1 MNSIKDGTYV
11 DYVKNSYKNKPDKIS
26 TYEEIKK
33 KLKNKINKNE
43 LAFGQIT
50 NFSGQHS
57 IYSRQIFCGITS
69 CFMNKNDSGGLL
81 KKHFL
86 RLVPVDD
93 CGDPILSQKIER
105 LLLKKYKIKTFIGN
119 MGERNLLAILPDIKN
134 NNILELFPYAFNKL
148 LFSQHLQNVFNGTN
162 NKELLINKILDFILN
177 EQRLKNIAIF
187 YPNDELGTYLAK
199 YTEQR
204 MSFMKSKPIAKISYN
219 QKHMQILS
227 SVDILKKIGP
237 DAVICLGDFMPSCR
251 LISQFAK
258 NNSIEQ
264 KQYDSPETIFI
275 GTEELFFAAKILEHC
290 LPSYKS
296 NIYFASY
303 VPLPIKSKCNY
314 QVVTEYLKDLKLYFP
329 EEEASPLGL
338 SYYINA
344 KLIIKILEE
353 RLTFTNKEI
362 THSHLFEIL
371 QKGFKNIGY
380 KDLGGMIASNS
391 YGLKNSVYPLQPKI
405 FNLRKKNK
413 NHGVLVNK

>member
-1 MNSIKDGTYV
+1 MKAVKVNTYAE
-11 DYVKNSYKNKPDKIS
+11 YVKNSYKNKPDSIG
-26 TYEEIKK
+26 TYHQIKK
-33 KLKNKINKNE
+33 KLKDKINPNE

-57 IYSRQIFCGITS
+57 VYSRQIFCGITS
-69 CFMNKNDSGGLL
+69 CFMTKNDSGGLL

-105 LLLKKYKIKTFIGN
+105 LLFKKYKIKTFIGN

-134 NNILELFPYAFNKL
+134 NNILSLFPYAFNKL
-148 LFSQHLQNVFNGTN
+148 LFSQHLPNVFNGTN
-162 NKELLINKILDFILN
+162 NKELLINKILDFVLN

-187 YPNDELGTYLAK
+187 YPNDELGIYLAK
-199 YTEQR
+199 YTEQK
-204 MSFMKSKPIAKISYN
+204 MLFMKTKPIAKISYN

-237 DAVICLGDFMPSCR
+237 DAIICLGDFMPSCR
-251 LISQFAK
+251 LISQFSK
-258 NNSIEQ
+258 NNAIEQ

-275 GTEELFFAAKILEHC
+275 GTEELFFAAKILENC

-296 NIYFASY
+296 NIYFSSY

-314 QVVTEYLKDLKLYFP
+314 KIVAKYLRDLKTYFP
-329 EEEASPLGL
+329 NEEASPLGL

-344 KLIIKILEE
+344 KLIIKILED
-353 RLTFTNKEI
+353 RLTFTSKEV
-362 THSHLFEIL
+362 TPSHLFEIL

-380 KDLGGMIASNS
+380 KDLGGIIASNS
-391 YGLKNSVYPLQPKI
+391 YGLKNSVYPLEPKI

-413 NHGVLVNK
+413 THGVLINK